1 MVSVK
6 NLLVGSN
13 SASPPPYVED
23 VYSSVSYVG
32 NSSQNRDIPIPPPF
46 DVTTGEFLVW
56 VWSRE
61 LTARPFSMCNTLDGP
76 SHKWNGASGEHVI
89 ASNHFKDLR
98 VNTGN
103 LVTSP
108 HHIRIGGDNDV
119 NGSGYGYHMQL
130 FKKAPR
136 FFDMIQYTGNGQSS
150 QIIDHELELLP
161 HFGFVSMKSNGGL
174 GSPYVHLNAFVANRE
189 YGQTGLL
196 YKVSSTNA
204 SFCLDNNNSAASQT
218 YPMGIVG
225 VTNSLASKTQI
236 DVAKINA
243 ATGSYANATN
253 KSGYDYTIYLF
264 AHDPHP
270 DGVIKQHYF
279 IGNGGSSVLNVD
291 VGFEPQFLMMRNP
304 GLSRYWYNFDTMRR
318 WPHVTSGSTHD
329 NTDKSSIGVMGNAN
343 TKSTEHLD
351 GVYPRYYG
359 FDVDTG
365 NTDFNYNQSGGGAF
379 WYMAIRK
386 SGMHKPKTN
395 ASEELYGVATYTG
408 NSYTWNKGFG
418 SAALMTGVDA
428 IFHLKRSSGDYNT
441 LFTRLREQR
450 GKHLDGT
457 STEWQ
462 PSSFG
467 IQAQYNFHS
476 LVLGNNN
483 STTPYAYETADS
495 RYYNVYNS
503 DTAFNQSGTNYI
515 NFGFKRRREFFD
527 IVVYT
532 GDGTASQAIPHQL
545 QTEPWLRMVFPLSF
559 SSDAYVHQYYLG
571 RDKYLKMNDSMLVA
585 DAGKMWGNQWADDQF
600 FYVGDDSFG
609 NIAYDT
615 TNKSGHTY
623 MALLFAKSDGIHIHH
638 SGYSGSFPS
647 KNITLPFSPRF
658 MLFKKYSGTLLS
670 GEPTPEW
677 WVLNT
682 GIGFGGTGNDYWIP
696 LSSNGAEQ
704 TGLNII
710 QTTNSVD
717 WEVRGLNSSY
727 PLNNANMTSSYIYMA
742 IA

>member
-1 MVSVK
+1 MGGRR
-6 NLLVGSN
+6 LLFGAKGSP
-13 SASPPPYVED
+13 APFVED

-76 SHKWNGASGEHVI
+76 TLKWDGATGTHVN
-89 ASNHFKDLR
+89 STNHFKNLR

-108 HHIRIGGDNDV
+108 HHIRIGSDNDV

-136 FFDMIQYTGNGQSS
+136 FFDMIQYSGNGQSS
-150 QIIDHELELLP
+150 QIIDHELELVP
-161 HFGFVSMKSNGGL
+161 HFGFVSMVNNSGL
-174 GSPYVHLNAFVANRE
+174 GSPYSHLNAFVATRKWNTNDLE
-189 YGQTGLL
+189 YQ
-196 YKVSSTNA
+196 VSSTNS
-204 SFCLDNNNSAASQT
+204 SFCLDNSNSAANQQWEL
-218 YPMGIVG
+218 GNVG
-225 VTNSLASKTQI
+225 TNGLASKTQI
-236 DVAKINA
+236 DVAKINT

-264 AHDPHP
+264 AHDPAP
-270 DGVIKQHYF
+270 DGIIKQHYF
-279 IGNGGSSVLNVD
+279 VGNGGSSVLNVD
-291 VGFEPQFLMMRNP
+291 VGFEPQFLMMRHA

-318 WPHVTSGSTHD
+318 WPHVAKGSTHD
-329 NTDKSSIGVMGNAN
+329 NTDKASIGVMGNAN
-343 TKSTEHLD
+343 TASTDHLD
-351 GVYPRYYG
+351 GIYPRYYG
-359 FDVDTG
+359 FDIDT
-365 NTDFNYNQSGGGAF
+365 NDTDFNYNQSAGGAY
-379 WYMAIRK
+379 WYMAIKK
-386 SGMHKPKTN
+386 SGMDKPKTN

-408 NSYTWNKGFG
+408 NSWTWNKGFG

-428 IFHLKRSSGDYNT
+428 IWHLKRTSGDYNV

-450 GKHLDGT
+450 GREFTGQ

-467 IQAQYNFHS
+467 IQNAYNFHS

-483 STTPYAYETADS
+483 STTPYAYETSDS

-503 DTAFNQSGTNYI
+503 DSAFNQNGTNYI

-527 IVVYT
+527 IVVYK

-545 QTEPWLRMVFPLSF
+545 KTEPWLRMVFPLSF
-559 SSDAYVHQYYLG
+559 SRDAYAHQYYMP
-571 RDKYLKMNDSMLVA
+571 RDNYLKVNESDLMANG
-585 DAGKMWGNQWADDQF
+585 GKIWGNQWADANY
-600 FYVGDDSFG
+600 FYVGDDSVG
-609 NIAYDT
+609 NAAYET
-615 TNKSGHTY
+615 TNKSGETY
-623 MALLFAKSDGIHIHH
+623 MALLFAKTDDTHIVH
-638 SGYSGSFPS
+638 GAYSGSYPS
-647 KNITLPFSPRF
+647 RTVGLPFSPRF
-658 MLFKKYSGTLLS
+658 MLFKKKDGSLLS

-677 WVLNT
+677 WILNT
-682 GIGFGGTGNDYWIP
+682 GTGFGGTGNDIWLP
-696 LSSNGAEQ
+696 LSDNGAEQ

-710 QTTNSVD
+710 QTTNGSV
-717 WEVRGLNSSY
+717 WSIRGLNSSY
-727 PLNNANMTSSYIYMA
+727 PLNNANATSSYIYMA